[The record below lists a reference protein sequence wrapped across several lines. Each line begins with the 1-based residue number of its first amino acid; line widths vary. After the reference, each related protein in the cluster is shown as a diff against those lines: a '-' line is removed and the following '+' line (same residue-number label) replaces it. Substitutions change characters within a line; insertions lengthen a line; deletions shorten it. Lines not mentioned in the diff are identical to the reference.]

1 MLVSQRSYF
10 GCARSLPARTD
21 AKIDPELSE
30 RGAELKLSSSQRRR
44 RFRHATLAAS
54 YCHNR
59 RGSAPAAL
67 AMKN

>member
-44 RFRHATLAAS
+44 RFRHSRSLRLTATTGAE
-54 YCHNR
+54 
-59 RGSAPAAL
+59 APQRHWQ
-67 AMKN
+67 